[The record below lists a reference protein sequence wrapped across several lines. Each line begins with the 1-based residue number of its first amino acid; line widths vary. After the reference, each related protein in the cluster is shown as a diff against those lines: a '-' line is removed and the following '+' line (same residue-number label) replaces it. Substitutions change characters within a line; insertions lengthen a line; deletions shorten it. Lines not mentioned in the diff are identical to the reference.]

1 MFVCCCLCCLSCVC
15 LGDEGDVDGDVDGD
29 DGLLVNIV
37 RFLRCAYGSVEV
49 FL

>member
-15 LGDEGDVDGDVDGD
+15 LGGEGDVDGDVDGD

-37 RFLRCAYGSVEV
+37 RFLRFAYESVGV
-49 FL
+49 SR